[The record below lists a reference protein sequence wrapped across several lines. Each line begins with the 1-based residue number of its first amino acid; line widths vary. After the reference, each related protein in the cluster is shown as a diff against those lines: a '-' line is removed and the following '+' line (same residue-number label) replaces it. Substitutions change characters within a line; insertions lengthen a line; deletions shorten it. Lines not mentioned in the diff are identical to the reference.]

1 MTPEDGLW
9 YYRVTSETE
18 AGNESPLSEQASAE
32 SDSVMPCAVSIS
44 YAPSGPCE
52 PETGRTGIGRVELV
66 LAASEPLAAIPF
78 LSVTPENGLP
88 ILVDLKKESETLYSG
103 AFDIEETTKSGT
115 AWAVF
120 SGRDPAGNR
129 GSRIDSGETLLID
142 TEGPDVRRIEIS
154 PASPVQNDEQS
165 PTAVVATIGLNEKTK
180 SGSAPEL
187 SFTLSGLG
195 ASFPAD
201 AVVEIPAAAGDV
213 QTFRAE
219 FVLPPE
225 AGLASPETLSFV
237 YAGTDDL
244 ENRSETIACANAFQI
259 YQGDLPPLDPPAGL
273 SAESMPGG
281 VVELSWNEVENA
293 ADYQL
298 YRQDPGQG
306 GLEPLVRSA
315 GATRYEDGPSQ
326 DGDYMYAVASV
337 RFENG
342 EESVGAPCDPVS
354 AASDSVPPQAP
365 FGLVLELVPRGILAT
380 WEQYED
386 PEEEGATFN
395 LYRSGQTEIVDID
408 GLVPVSTKISGTEAV
423 DSQPSPTEHCYAATA
438 LDAAGNESAPCLSEY
453 LNFDLLPAAD
463 LSVELADGQPPLI
476 SWSHPSED
484 IEGFHIH
491 LETESGRARLNETL
505 LTEPSFVDAGFSGD
519 SRRYAVSA
527 VDENG
532 TESLESEIFLPMLE
546 FDPAEGAGLKR
557 SIVNRLEF
565 EVENLSGEAVENIAL
580 RVTVAGREHVSE
592 TFDLA
597 ADAVEIVPVAVGG
610 YADLEDVEQI
620 VVAAEIAPDDG
631 GFARISRTLEI
642 DVGDGALVLE
652 AFSEELTRG
661 GTGNVWFS
669 LENTGSEQIEIVTA
683 KDSGGSASEEILFE
697 LLDSDGNALSAAEF
711 RQAFGESVLSVS
723 GGYCVARIE
732 PGERFVSN
740 PVPIPI
746 PSGAPDTATLSVS
759 ISTIFHRLG
768 EEDEISMEGVAARRQ
783 VSLKETSYYGEL
795 TGIDPE
801 TSRGDGVIEIGG
813 KALARTTGAP
823 VGRAPLNVVV
833 SSNGFEREF
842 EVFADDAG
850 EFVFAYEPSSGDAGI
865 YAVSVLHPDA
875 TERTLHGTF
884 EIERVK
890 LSPRIVKMDIPV
902 NHEQRVS
909 ISASV
914 SEGLAIE
921 NLRLAC
927 EAADQPGGSV
937 PEGVHVACEPA
948 VGHAE
953 GEDAALF
960 FTVMADDSAPESA
973 EIVLRLVGDRPSDEP
988 WAYVTVNAKFS
999 DASPRLEVSPDQMDT
1014 GVVRGESVSETLALK
1029 NTGYEKMENVRIRL
1043 TDAGGEPAPDWIM
1056 PSGEKS
1062 LGDIGIGETKQA
1074 GLVFSPTEST
1084 SEGLRDLTLRIA
1096 SDNHPEALI
1105 GVRVAVVQSGIGS
1118 ALVKVSD
1125 IYTGTVDP
1133 DTSRTIEGLSGASV
1147 VLQNEAVATEIHT
1160 ARTDAAGEA
1169 LFSDIPAGLYACRV
1183 SADGHN
1189 PHSGTVKIKPGV
1201 AASESVF
1208 LMNRLVNVEW
1218 SVTETTIEDVYEIEA
1233 VATFETDVPAPVV
1246 VFEPAGIVLPSG
1258 MKAGDVHRGEFK
1270 MTNQGLVR
1278 AESIRFELPENDPYF
1293 QFELA
1298 DALPDTLEAKQSAV
1312 VAYRV
1317 VCLKSLGDDGSDGSG
1332 GETECA
1338 QYTYEADI
1346 RVVAEATCADGVP
1359 RDFYWN
1365 QKIKVPFDF
1374 CYEVDEDGNIA
1385 SEIDIGSEGAS
1396 IDTSSYGIVNEPEC
1410 TGGSEDCIL
1419 CSAKRPEFEIEID
1432 RCALMDALVFGSDP
1446 LDAVTLKVSSPHK
1459 ELQIFKETMVPM
1471 EDTGSSVDP
1480 LKGEYIRSKTDL
1492 AVKVPGGK
1500 IKVRRTY
1507 VGNRWRLEPSRT
1519 NMLDPGAPQL
1529 EFETS
1534 GGEIERIVRNRAV
1547 YEKKADGLWIHRDVY
1562 SIAETPDGYRW
1573 EDKVGRYE
1581 DYDESGRF
1589 AASGDRDGATAMS
1602 IYEPGGG
1609 GRLSGYADRNGVQI
1623 LWFSYNADGLISAVY
1638 DSENRRVEYE
1648 YENGLPVRVVDVLG
1662 NATTYDY
1669 DDRCRLV
1676 RATDPSGNTIEISYD
1691 RAGRVASV
1699 LDSEGNG
1706 KSFEYGYESLRKEF
1720 RTKVKTTGGLVK
1732 ELWFDKDGETR
1743 RIDINGE
1750 TVKKI
1755 EKQGRN
1761 LLITDSSGLTVTK
1774 EYDERDN
1781 LTKIVYPDGTSV
1793 EYEYDLRFN
1802 KPTRIADERGVEYA
1816 FEYDD
1821 SGNLAQKTYAAG
1833 SAVEQTTEYEYDEA
1847 GNLVAIRRLK
1857 GGTGPHETDAEI
1869 LRTYDDCGNMTS
1881 ETDPEGNIT
1890 RFTYDC
1896 AGNLASRQDPNGN
1909 VWNFTYDDAGNLRS
1923 AADPLGNRTV
1933 YEYDD
1938 AGKLV
1943 RTEDPRGNETSYSYD
1958 ERGRTVGVTD
1968 ANGNTASTEY
1978 DADGNIVS
1986 RTDREG
1992 KKTLFEYDPEGRLAK
2007 TIDGNGNE
2015 IEHVYADYSASS
2027 CSSCSSAPSD
2037 RPVKTIYPTFAREYA
2052 YDERGRKILETDV
2065 FAIDG
2070 IEQSL
2075 ETGFAYDPS
2084 GNLASQT
2091 DRESN
2096 ATRYEYD
2103 DLNRLTKVA
2112 DAMGGE
2118 TKYAYDIR
2126 NNLVSVTD
2134 ANGNTTR
2141 FGYDRNNRLVK
2152 ETRPMG
2158 QETTYE
2164 YDPAGNLIGK
2174 IDAKNQKTEYDYDAA
2189 NRLTQIRYYEF
2200 GDWQS
2205 PVKTVEFHYDPSG
2218 NLAGY
2223 SDGVTSA
2230 DYSYDD
2236 LNRKT
2241 HETVD
2246 YGPFSLSYGYTYYNN
2261 GLKRSFTGPD
2271 GIEYAYTYD
2280 DNNQLASVS
2289 IPEVGSIA
2297 VNETEWNRPT
2307 RITLPGGTTKAY
2319 AYDPLMRVETIASCG
2334 PAGNTLMRHD
2344 YEYDNVGNITAKDT
2358 EHGKYVYDY
2367 DDLYRLTMADNPTLP
2382 DEFYTYDPVGNRLTS
2397 ADDADWSYNANN
2409 ELQGY
2414 DGLSFE
2420 YDENGNTVRKTA
2432 GSEIVRYIYNVEDRL
2447 KRIEDVAANVIA
2459 TYYYDPFGRRL
2470 WKEVSGE
2477 KTHFLY
2483 ADEGM
2488 IGEYDADGSEIKIY
2502 GWKPDSIWGTD
2513 PVIIK
2518 EGRRYFFF
2526 QTDHIATSKKI
2537 SDPSGEAVWSAVY
2550 DSFGKI
2556 CVKNEDLKQPFRFA
2570 GQNEDL
2576 ETGLHYNFKRYYDP
2590 RIGRYIS
2597 PDPLG
2602 LRGGDQLFSFYGR
2615 KSDKQNRSFRSNQLA
2630 WNFNRGNCFHRRYV
2644 LFQSGKR
2651 LCKW

>member
-9 YYRVTSETE
+9 YYRVTSETA

-142 TEGPDVRRIEIS
+142 TEGPGVRRIEIS
-154 PASPVQNDEQS
+154 PASPVRNDEQS
-165 PTAVVATIGLNEKTK
+165 PTAIIATVGLNEKTK
-180 SGSAPEL
+180 PGSAPEL

-244 ENRSETIACANAFQI
+244 ENRSEEIACANAFQI

-273 SAESMPGG
+273 SAASLPGG

-342 EESVGAPCDPVS
+342 EESVGAPCDPVP
-354 AASDSVPPQAP
+354 AVSDSVPPQAP

-386 PEEEGATFN
+386 PEDEGATFN
-395 LYRSGQTEIVDID
+395 LYRSGRTEIVDID

-463 LSVELADGQPPLI
+463 LSVELADGQPPAI

-484 IEGFHIH
+484 LEGFHIH

-505 LTEPSFVDAGFSGD
+505 LAEPSFVDAGFSGD
-519 SRRYAVSA
+519 SRRYAVTA

-557 SIVNRLEF
+557 SIMNRLEF

-580 RVTVAGREHVSE
+580 RITVAGREHVSE

-631 GFARISRTLEI
+631 GFARISRTRKIE
-642 DVGDGALVLE
+642 VGDGALVLE

-669 LENTGSEQIEIVTA
+669 LENTGSARIEIVTA
-683 KDSGGSASEEILFE
+683 KDSGGSASEDILFE

-711 RQAFGESVLSVS
+711 RQAFGEGVLSVS
-723 GGYCVARIE
+723 GGHCVARIE

-783 VSLKETSYYGEL
+783 VSLKETSYYGTL

-823 VGRAPLNVVV
+823 VGRARLDVVV
-833 SSNGFEREF
+833 
-842 EVFADDAG
+842 
-850 EFVFAYEPSSGDAGI
+850 AYEPSSGDSGI
-865 YAVSVLHPDA
+865 YAVSILHPDA

-884 EIERVK
+884 KIERVK
-890 LSPRIVKMDIPV
+890 IAPQIVKMGIPV
-902 NHEQRVS
+902 NREQRVS

-914 SEGLAIE
+914 SEGLEIE

-927 EAADQPGGSV
+927 EAADQPGGSLA
-937 PEGVHVACEPA
+937 EGVHVACGPA

-973 EIVLRLVGDRPSDEP
+973 DIVLRLVGDEPSDEP

-999 DASPRLEVSPDQMDT
+999 DASPRLEVSPDLMDT
-1014 GVVRGESVSETLALK
+1014 GVVRGESVSETLSLK
-1029 NTGYEKMENVRIRL
+1029 NTGYEKIENVRIRL
-1043 TDAGGEPAPDWIM
+1043 TDAGGEPVPDWIM

-1105 GVRVAVVQSGIGS
+1105 GVRVAVVQSGTGS

-1147 VLQNEAVATEIHT
+1147 VLQNETVATEVYT

-1169 LFSDIPAGLYACRV
+1169 VFSDIPAGLYACRV

-1189 PHSGTVKIKPGV
+1189 PHSGTVKIKPSV

-1208 LMNRLVNVEW
+1208 LMNRLVTVEW

-1270 MTNQGLVR
+1270 MTNRNLVR
-1278 AESIRFELPENDPYF
+1278 AENIRFELPENDPYF

-1298 DALPDTLEAKQSAV
+1298 DALPETLEAKQSAV
-1312 VAYRV
+1312 VAYRI

-1359 RDFYWN
+1359 IDFYWD

-1374 CYEVDEDGNIA
+1374 CYEIDEDGNIA

-1410 TGGSEDCIL
+1410 TGGPEDCIL
-1419 CSAKRPEFEIEID
+1419 CSAKRP
-1432 RCALMDALVFGSDP
+1432 
-1446 LDAVTLKVSSPHK
+1446 
-1459 ELQIFKETMVPM
+1459 
-1471 EDTGSSVDP
+1471 
-1480 LKGEYIRSKTDL
+1480 
-1492 AVKVPGGK
+1492 
-1500 IKVRRTY
+1500 
-1507 VGNRWRLEPSRT
+1507 
-1519 NMLDPGAPQL
+1519 
-1529 EFETS
+1529 
-1534 GGEIERIVRNRAV
+1534 
-1547 YEKKADGLWIHRDVY
+1547 
-1562 SIAETPDGYRW
+1562 
-1573 EDKVGRYE
+1573 
-1581 DYDESGRF
+1581 
-1589 AASGDRDGATAMS
+1589 
-1602 IYEPGGG
+1602 
-1609 GRLSGYADRNGVQI
+1609 
-1623 LWFSYNADGLISAVY
+1623 
-1638 DSENRRVEYE
+1638 
-1648 YENGLPVRVVDVLG
+1648 
-1662 NATTYDY
+1662 
-1669 DDRCRLV
+1669 
-1676 RATDPSGNTIEISYD
+1676 
-1691 RAGRVASV
+1691 
-1699 LDSEGNG
+1699 
-1706 KSFEYGYESLRKEF
+1706 
-1720 RTKVKTTGGLVK
+1720 
-1732 ELWFDKDGETR
+1732 
-1743 RIDINGE
+1743 
-1750 TVKKI
+1750 
-1755 EKQGRN
+1755 
-1761 LLITDSSGLTVTK
+1761 
-1774 EYDERDN
+1774 
-1781 LTKIVYPDGTSV
+1781 
-1793 EYEYDLRFN
+1793 
-1802 KPTRIADERGVEYA
+1802 
-1816 FEYDD
+1816 
-1821 SGNLAQKTYAAG
+1821 
-1833 SAVEQTTEYEYDEA
+1833 
-1847 GNLVAIRRLK
+1847 
-1857 GGTGPHETDAEI
+1857 
-1869 LRTYDDCGNMTS
+1869 
-1881 ETDPEGNIT
+1881 
-1890 RFTYDC
+1890 
-1896 AGNLASRQDPNGN
+1896 
-1909 VWNFTYDDAGNLRS
+1909 
-1923 AADPLGNRTV
+1923 
-1933 YEYDD
+1933 
-1938 AGKLV
+1938 
-1943 RTEDPRGNETSYSYD
+1943 
-1958 ERGRTVGVTD
+1958 
-1968 ANGNTASTEY
+1968 
-1978 DADGNIVS
+1978 
-1986 RTDREG
+1986 
-1992 KKTLFEYDPEGRLAK
+1992 
-2007 TIDGNGNE
+2007 
-2015 IEHVYADYSASS
+2015 
-2027 CSSCSSAPSD
+2027 
-2037 RPVKTIYPTFAREYA
+2037 
-2052 YDERGRKILETDV
+2052 
-2065 FAIDG
+2065 
-2070 IEQSL
+2070 
-2075 ETGFAYDPS
+2075 
-2084 GNLASQT
+2084 
-2091 DRESN
+2091 
-2096 ATRYEYD
+2096 
-2103 DLNRLTKVA
+2103 
-2112 DAMGGE
+2112 
-2118 TKYAYDIR
+2118 
-2126 NNLVSVTD
+2126 
-2134 ANGNTTR
+2134 
-2141 FGYDRNNRLVK
+2141 
-2152 ETRPMG
+2152 
-2158 QETTYE
+2158 
-2164 YDPAGNLIGK
+2164 
-2174 IDAKNQKTEYDYDAA
+2174 
-2189 NRLTQIRYYEF
+2189 
-2200 GDWQS
+2200 
-2205 PVKTVEFHYDPSG
+2205 
-2218 NLAGY
+2218 
-2223 SDGVTSA
+2223 
-2230 DYSYDD
+2230 
-2236 LNRKT
+2236 
-2241 HETVD
+2241 
-2246 YGPFSLSYGYTYYNN
+2246 
-2261 GLKRSFTGPD
+2261 
-2271 GIEYAYTYD
+2271 
-2280 DNNQLASVS
+2280 
-2289 IPEVGSIA
+2289 
-2297 VNETEWNRPT
+2297 
-2307 RITLPGGTTKAY
+2307 
-2319 AYDPLMRVETIASCG
+2319 
-2334 PAGNTLMRHD
+2334 
-2344 YEYDNVGNITAKDT
+2344 
-2358 EHGKYVYDY
+2358 
-2367 DDLYRLTMADNPTLP
+2367 
-2382 DEFYTYDPVGNRLTS
+2382 
-2397 ADDADWSYNANN
+2397 
-2409 ELQGY
+2409 
-2414 DGLSFE
+2414 
-2420 YDENGNTVRKTA
+2420 
-2432 GSEIVRYIYNVEDRL
+2432 
-2447 KRIEDVAANVIA
+2447 
-2459 TYYYDPFGRRL
+2459 
-2470 WKEVSGE
+2470 
-2477 KTHFLY
+2477 
-2483 ADEGM
+2483 
-2488 IGEYDADGSEIKIY
+2488 
-2502 GWKPDSIWGTD
+2502 
-2513 PVIIK
+2513 
-2518 EGRRYFFF
+2518 
-2526 QTDHIATSKKI
+2526 
-2537 SDPSGEAVWSAVY
+2537 
-2550 DSFGKI
+2550 
-2556 CVKNEDLKQPFRFA
+2556 
-2570 GQNEDL
+2570 
-2576 ETGLHYNFKRYYDP
+2576 
-2590 RIGRYIS
+2590 
-2597 PDPLG
+2597 
-2602 LRGGDQLFSFYGR
+2602 
-2615 KSDKQNRSFRSNQLA
+2615 
-2630 WNFNRGNCFHRRYV
+2630 
-2644 LFQSGKR
+2644 
-2651 LCKW
+2651 